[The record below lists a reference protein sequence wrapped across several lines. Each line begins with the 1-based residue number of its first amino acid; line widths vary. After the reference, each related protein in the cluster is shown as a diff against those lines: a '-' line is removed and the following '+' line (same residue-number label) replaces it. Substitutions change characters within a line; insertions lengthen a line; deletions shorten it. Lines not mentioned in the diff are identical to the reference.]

1 MHFYVHNTNRTI
13 QSIFTVSM
21 ANQQNYCFISLLDL
35 KLRKSVLISLRKAGS
50 VLYGN
55 LNSDLTG
62 HFTVQ
67 VFN

>member
-13 QSIFTVSM
+13 QSIFTISM
-21 ANQQNYCFISLLDL
+21 VNQQNDCFISLLDL
-35 KLRKSVLISLRKAGS
+35 ELRKSALISSRKAGS

-62 HFTVQ
+62 HLTVQ

>member
-1 MHFYVHNTNRTI
+1 MV
-13 QSIFTVSM
+13 
-21 ANQQNYCFISLLDL
+21 NQQNDCFISLLDL
-35 KLRKSVLISLRKAGS
+35 KLRKSALISSHKAGS

-62 HFTVQ
+62 HLTVQ

>member
-1 MHFYVHNTNRTI
+1 
-13 QSIFTVSM
+13 M